1 MRSNRLV
8 GLQAAPL
15 LRALSAL
22 LRTSSRVLQRHADVV
37 LSAHC
42 RERRSCGELGSCSS
56 RSGLSFRSQ
65 TSRGARCRGA
75 SSISLADRVPGLA
88 SASETRARAAPAARE
103 TSTTSVRA
111 ALFAAP
117 RALLPFLGLRSIPAG
132 RRVCFKACPKREI
145 VRKLGKRAERTFA
158 ARGRGEGYAFVAQKC
173 KASTMTAI
181 ATSVA

>member
-1 MRSNRLV
+1 MRNEVKESARRPKLVRAPLDPACSRVAVPRQASQSCEELRSWRLSFAAPAKDASSSSGTVRSNRLV

-65 TSRGARCRGA
+65 TSRGARCVAQALYLWPIECLGCP
-75 SSISLADRVPGLA
+75 L
-88 SASETRARAAPAARE
+88 SERRARAAPAARE
-103 TSTTSVRA
+103 TSTTSVRTALSA
-111 ALFAAP
+111 AL
-117 RALLPFLGLRSIPAG
+117 RALLPF
-132 RRVCFKACPKREI
+132 
-145 VRKLGKRAERTFA
+145 
-158 ARGRGEGYAFVAQKC
+158 
-173 KASTMTAI
+173 
-181 ATSVA
+181 